1 MSPADT
7 TDDAWPAERRTIER
21 SRASSSSMPE
31 RLRQIVVG
39 AGIDAVDALGPAR
52 ARGQDQHR
60 HVTAIRAPAL
70 EHGEPVH
77 ARQAE
82 IEDDGAVI
90 LGVAAEPCLFA
101 VAHGL
106 DDIAR
111 GFERARDIRCDP
123 PVVLDKKYTHHFSL
137 IRSISPLRAST

>member
-1 MSPADT
+1 MAGGAAD
-7 TDDAWPAERRTIER
+7 D
-21 SRASSSSMPE
+21 RAQPRQQFLDPE

-39 AGIDAVDALGPAR
+39 AGVDSVDALGPAC

-70 EHGEPVH
+70 EHGKPVH
-77 ARQAE
+77 PRQPE
-82 IEDDGAVI
+82 IENDRAII
-90 LGVAAEPCLFA
+90 LGVAAEPCFFA
-101 VAHGL
+101 VAHGF
-106 DDIAR
+106 DDVAS
-111 GFERARDIRCDP
+111 GFERARNIRCDP